1 MSFKIIIN
9 YLMEYLNYIFVI
21 VALTLLIVLLSIAL
35 LKEDNNDDNFL
46 FYIFLSISIGI
57 PMLYWVLKLTFNIL
71 MLWYFILAIV
81 LIVLAG
87 MALTKPNV
95 KKTNKFFIIVLT
107 VLSLYLLYD
116 YRGILEIDFTV
127 KINHQLIFAED

>member
-1 MSFKIIIN
+1 
-9 YLMEYLNYIFVI
+9 MEYLNYIFVI

-87 MALTKPNV
+87 MALNKPNV
-95 KKTNKFFIIVLT
+95 KKINKFFIIILT
-107 VLSLYLLYD
+107 VISLYLLYD
-116 YRGILEIDFTV
+116 YRKILEIDFSI
-127 KINHQLIFAED
+127 KINHQLIFAGD

>member
-1 MSFKIIIN
+1 
-9 YLMEYLNYIFVI
+9 MEYLNYIFVI

-46 FYIFLSISIGI
+46 FYTFLSISIGI
-57 PMLYWVLKLTFNIL
+57 PMLYWVLKLTFIIF

-87 MALTKPNV
+87 MALNKPNV
-95 KKTNKFFIIVLT
+95 KKINKFFIIILT
-107 VLSLYLLYD
+107 VISLYLLYD
-116 YRGILEIDFTV
+116 YRKILEIDFSI
-127 KINHQLIFAED
+127 KINHQLIFAGD

>member
-1 MSFKIIIN
+1 VSFKIIIN

-87 MALTKPNV
+87 MALNKPNV
-95 KKTNKFFIIVLT
+95 KKINKFFIIILT
-107 VLSLYLLYD
+107 VISLYLLYD
-116 YRGILEIDFTV
+116 YRKILEIDFSI
-127 KINHQLIFAED
+127 KINHQLIFAGD

>member
-87 MALTKPNV
+87 MALNKPNV
-95 KKTNKFFIIVLT
+95 KKINKFFIIILT
-107 VLSLYLLYD
+107 VISLYLLYD
-116 YRGILEIDFTV
+116 YRKILEIDFSI
-127 KINHQLIFAED
+127 KINHQLIFAGD